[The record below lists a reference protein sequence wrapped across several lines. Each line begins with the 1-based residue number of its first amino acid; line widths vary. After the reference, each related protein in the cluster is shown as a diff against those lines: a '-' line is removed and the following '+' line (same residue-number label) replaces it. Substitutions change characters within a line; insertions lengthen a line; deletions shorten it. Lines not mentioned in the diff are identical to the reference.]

1 MTTDHYKSRNLL
13 ANEGFGTIDLFGLRA
28 ARALQLVR
36 AIQPART
43 DAVDWGILIRGRGFT
58 RWLRQD
64 PLPGFFLYR
73 GQCPTRRA
81 PWRFPNRE
89 LALRMAQTLGL
100 VSSVGR

>member
-1 MTTDHYKSRNLL
+1 MTTDRSKSRNLL
-13 ANEGFGTIDLFGLRA
+13 ADEGFGTIDLCGLQA
-28 ARALQLVR
+28 ARALRLVR

-43 DAVDWGILIRGRGFT
+43 DAGDWGILVRGRGFT

-73 GQCPTRRA
+73 GHCPTKRA
-81 PWRFPNRE
+81 PWRFSNRE